1 MEITVNNQPK
11 TVGDG
16 DTLTDLIQQLGLN
29 EKRIAIEYNR
39 DILSREQFG
48 DIILQTDDNIEI
60 VNLVG
65 GG

>member
-39 DILSREQFG
+39 DILSREQFAA
-48 DIILQTDDNIEI
+48 IILQTDDKIEI

>member
-1 MEITVNNQPK
+1 MEITVNNQS
-11 TVGDG
+11 TTISDG
-16 DTLTDLIQQLGLN
+16 NTLSDLIQQLGLN

-39 DILSREQFG
+39 NILSREQFAS
-48 DIILQTDDNIEI
+48 IILQADDNIEI